1 MDFLI
6 KKNIIKKSKVI
17 VDIGSKYIKMLEVH
31 YAGKKITITNAQKID
46 STAMF
51 QDDINYSDMAK
62 EISKAIGEQKKC
74 EVSVSLPAHL
84 VESKIVTVKN
94 KKQTDIP
101 KLMEKE
107 YAAMGRAT
115 PLTHIL
121 DYAYLGKKEENSDTV
136 HYCLISAVHKNT
148 MEQLVEAFLEYGLK
162 ITTVTFPTY
171 NMICL
176 SSLYYN
182 DYENLNRLMIDFGN
196 SGTRVVAFS
205 GGIPV
210 YARNLDIGFQ
220 TYVEKLSA
228 EQNLVGTPDII
239 KALTNVGESSLLEN
253 QQTQQYFNQLDKG
266 VYYEAIDHVSSR
278 LIGELER
285 IIELCENNGIGI
297 TKIIYGGSVIDG
309 FDKRLKHLG
318 FEVEKFDLD
327 MCDDMQAKDFLLW
340 IEEISVGSLYYNALG
355 LAVSTML

>member
-17 VDIGSKYIKMLEVH
+17 VDIGSKYIKILEVH
-31 YAGKKITITNAQKID
+31 YAGKKVSVTNAQKID
-46 STAMF
+46 STGMF
-51 QDDINYSDMAK
+51 QDGINYIDIAK
-62 EISKAIGEQKKC
+62 AISKAIDTKKKC

-84 VESKIVTVKN
+84 VESKIITIKN
-94 KKQTDIP
+94 KKQADIP
-101 KLMEKE
+101 KLIEKE
-107 YAAMGRAT
+107 YSTISRVA

-148 MEQLVEAFLEYGLK
+148 MQQLVEAFEEYGLK
-162 ITTVTFPTY
+162 ITTLTFPAY

-176 SSLYYN
+176 SCLYYN
-182 DYENLNRLMIDFGN
+182 DYENLNRLMVDFGV

-205 GGIPV
+205 DGIPV
-210 YARNLDIGFQ
+210 YSRNLDIGFQ
-220 TYVEKLSA
+220 TYMEKLIT
-228 EQNLVGTPDII
+228 EQDLVGTSDII
-239 KALTNVGESSLLEN
+239 KALTSIGEMSLLEN
-253 QQTQQYFNQLDKG
+253 QQTQQYFNELDKG
-266 VYYEAIDHVSSR
+266 MYYQSVDHVSTM

-297 TKIIYGGSVIDG
+297 TKIIYGGSVING
-309 FDKRLKHLG
+309 FDKRLKNLG
-318 FEVEKFDLD
+318 FEIEKFDLD
-327 MCDDMQAKDFLLW
+327 MCGDMQAEDFLLW

>member
-17 VDIGSKYIKMLEVH
+17 VDIGSKYIKILEVH
-31 YAGKKITITNAQKID
+31 YAGKKVTITNAQKID
-46 STAMF
+46 STTMF
-51 QDDINYSDMAK
+51 QDDINYTDIAQAVS
-62 EISKAIGEQKKC
+62 EVVNTNKKH

-107 YAAMGRAT
+107 YSAMGRVS

-148 MEQLVEAFLEYGLK
+148 MEQLVEGFEKYGLK

-220 TYVEKLSA
+220 TYVEKLGA
-228 EQNLVGTPDII
+228 KQNLVGTPDII
-239 KALTNVGESSLLEN
+239 KALTNAGEMSLLEN

-266 VYYEAIDHVSSR
+266 VYYESIDHVSSR

-285 IIELCENNGIGI
+285 IIELCEHNGIGI
-297 TKIIYGGSVIDG
+297 TKIIYGGSVING

>member
-6 KKNIIKKSKVI
+6 KKNIIKKGKVI
-17 VDIGSKYIKMLEVH
+17 VDIGSKYIKILEVH
-31 YAGKKITITNAQKID
+31 YAGKKVSVTNAQKID
-46 STAMF
+46 SAAMF
-51 QDDINYSDMAK
+51 QDDINYTDMAK
-62 EISKAIGEQKKC
+62 EISKTIGEQKKC

-94 KKQTDIP
+94 KKQADIP

-107 YAAMGRAT
+107 YSAMGRVS

-121 DYAYLGKKEENSDTV
+121 DYAHLGKKEENSDTV
-136 HYCLISAVHKNT
+136 HYSLISAVHKNT
-148 MEQLVEAFLEYGLK
+148 MEQLVEAFEEYGLK
-162 ITTVTFPTY
+162 ITTVTFPAY

-220 TYVEKLSA
+220 TYVEKLST
-228 EQNLVGTPDII
+228 EQDLVGTPDII
-239 KALTNVGESSLLEN
+239 KALTNIGESSLLEN
-253 QQTQQYFNQLDKG
+253 EQTQQYFNQLDKG
-266 VYYEAIDHVSSR
+266 VYYESIDNVSSR
-278 LIGELER
+278 LIGEIER
-285 IIELCENNGIGI
+285 IIEFCENNEIGI
-297 TKIIYGGSVIDG
+297 TKIIYGGSVINS

>member
-17 VDIGSKYIKMLEVH
+17 VDIGSKYIKILEVH
-31 YAGKKITITNAQKID
+31 YAGKKVTVTNAQKID

-51 QDDINYSDMAK
+51 QDGINYADMAK
-62 EISKAIGEQKKC
+62 EIRNIIGEQKKC

-107 YAAMGRAT
+107 YSAIGRVT

-148 MEQLVEAFLEYGLK
+148 MEQLVEAFLEYDLK

-176 SSLYYN
+176 SSLYHN
-182 DYENLNRLMIDFGN
+182 DYENLNRLMIDFGA

-205 GGIPV
+205 DGIPV

-220 TYVEKLSA
+220 SYVEKLIA
-228 EQNLVGTPDII
+228 EQDLVGTPDII
-239 KALTNVGESSLLEN
+239 KALKIVGEMSLLEN
-253 QQTQQYFNQLDKG
+253 EQTRKYFNSLDKT
-266 VYYEAIDHVSSR
+266 VYYKAVDHVSSK
-278 LIGELER
+278 LISEIER

-297 TKIIYGGSVIDG
+297 TKIIYGGSVIND

-327 MCDDMQAKDFLLW
+327 MCGDMQARDFLLW
-340 IEEISVGSLYYNALG
+340 IEEISVGSLYFNGLG